1 MFKNFIATLSYI
13 KNKPSLFHNYLLPD
27 IKPAVK
33 IFVYLRRILQIKDYF
48 SRKKLANKYKENKIL
63 NQQGFL
69 NLQNKSLK
77 NNLQK
82 ISKRIFK
89 EFNKQDLKDLEK
101 KSRKPFLIN
110 KSIDLSEKKNL
121 DILLLIMNKNIIG
134 PISKYLNQI
143 PILID
148 ASIMY
153 SPNKIFEKGRS
164 QEYHLD
170 GEDLKQIKLWI
181 PLKKIDKNNGPLTVI
196 KKIDSNKIY
205 KELFKIKCKKALG
218 IPLRNQKLEDK
229 IVLKNKP
236 TESKLI
242 GDQKNIFFV
251 DTSNCY
257 HYGSRPSK
265 NSKPRFLLSLHFI
278 TNQSRV
284 IPLWNKKVNVLEELK
299 IKKFKI
305 IENNKIFQKIFE
317 YYVINKNKKFYR
329 YSG

>member
-1 MFKNFIATLSYI
+1 MFTKFIATLSYI

-27 IKPAVK
+27 IKVAVK

-48 SRKKLANKYKENKIL
+48 SRKKLANKYEENKIL

-82 ISKRIFK
+82 VSKRIFK
-89 EFNKQDLKDLEK
+89 EFNKEDLKNLQK
-101 KSRKPFLIN
+101 KSKKPFLIN

-134 PISKYLNQI
+134 YISRYLNQI

-153 SPNKIFEKGRS
+153 SPNKIFKEGRS

-181 PLKKIDKNNGPLTVI
+181 PLKKINKNNGPLTII
-196 KKIDSNKIY
+196 KKIDSKKIY
-205 KELFKIKCKKALG
+205 KELFKIKCKKAFG
-218 IPLRNQKLEDK
+218 IPLRNQKLKDK
-229 IVLKNKP
+229 VILKYKP
-236 TESKLI
+236 TENKLL
-242 GDQKNIFFV
+242 GDQKNLFFL

-257 HYGSRPSK
+257 HYGSRPNK
-265 NSKPRFLLSLHFI
+265 NSKPRFILSLHFI
-278 TNQSRV
+278 TSQSRV
-284 IPLWNKKVNVLEELK
+284 IPLWNKKIDVFKELK
-299 IKKFKI
+299 IKKFTN

-317 YYVINKNKKFYR
+317 YYLINKNSKFYR